1 MKRIISMLLAL
12 CMVLSC
18 IPGTVSAHEV
28 HDEPHQCQEMLLNH
42 TNVCSEPLAEET
54 PEASGPRPIPSQA
67 SLSRVEIPKERTVSI
82 DAAGDYR
89 PLSIVP
95 RIYPWVSETE
105 YGTECEGNL
114 VAGRRYYFNY
124 ELYDAN
130 TGAALDDTGTYSY
143 EVFLAIYDPYGDEVH
158 SHTFTDDASWIS
170 SVLNVPGTYTF
181 YWEVSGRFEGN
192 GSFTHTVVSGSSSG
206 SCELHCDAS
215 SVSLSAGDSR
225 TVYVWETGTLPSY
238 SYRWTSSNESVAT
251 CLWGEWTDDGSAPL
265 TIYGH
270 TSGSAT
276 ITVYALDE
284 SDNTLDTI
292 YLYVTVSN
300 SSSCTISFTS
310 ASGTSNMPSAF
321 TATSGS
327 SVTIPSTVPTY
338 FGYGFAYWQAED
350 SDGDTVRVYPG
361 ESFYVYESLTFEAYW
376 YEAEELDIYDLYGST
391 SPMELETEIYFANQT
406 YYFSFNPGASSATP
420 LTYVFEGTGST
431 DNRAYLYDQ
440 SGTLLDDDDDS
451 GSGYRQFRITR
462 TFYDNETY
470 YLMVRMYGSGTGTLP
485 FQITCTTERPDD
497 EYTVSFSAEGGSG
510 APSSITVTAGS
521 TITIPSDIPTS
532 DTFGDTF
539 LCWVTYDITGEYYP
553 VSPGA
558 EITVNGDISFEAEW
572 SSPEELDIH
581 SLFGTDE
588 SMTVDAYVSFPSQ
601 VIYYTFNPG
610 GSSELPITYR
620 FEGISSEDNQV
631 YLYDASGFQIG
642 YDDDNG
648 DSTQFLLEHEFSD
661 NNLYYLMVRLYSSS
675 DTGDLDF
682 EVTCL
687 TDPPVDS
694 YTVTFTADGGSGAP
708 ASVSAPSG
716 GVITIPSDIP
726 VSDTFGVAF
735 AGWEAET
742 SAGDPITVFPG
753 SSFTVTEDV
762 QFHAVWDEP
771 EELDITALI
780 GTADAVE
787 ATASIEFAYQ
797 VRYYLITP
805 GGSADF
811 PVTYLFQGTGTRDSH
826 VTLYEADGTEVAR
839 DNDSGSNMQFRL
851 SHTFADNDNYYL
863 MVRFIGTL
871 TGDVPFQITCDT
883 DIPVCTLTLDDTFG
897 TEIQLTAPREGTV
910 TVPDEVPDYPGKTFL
925 GWGDE
930 YGELLCDPGEEVT
943 LTSDLTLYAYYAEP
957 VVISTTTAV
966 QTSADPIYDNALYW
980 FSFVPSVS
988 TSYLFQSLDSE
999 EDNRIIIYTG
1009 NGDLVAENDN
1019 NGSDQQFRV
1028 VCNLTANTTYY
1039 IGVAVASTPNEF
1051 SFLVDRGYRITYNAT
1066 GGSNAPS
1073 DTFVYHQTGGSLS
1086 EDIPAKGDYTFLGW
1100 ALSADADVPDYEP
1113 GESISV
1119 TADTTLYALWQSGA
1133 CEHSWTDATCED
1145 PITCRLCGETVGEPL
1160 GHSWQD
1166 ADCDTAKTCTR
1177 CGETEGEPL
1186 GHDYGA
1192 ASCDE
1197 AATCSRCG
1205 RPSGGPL
1212 GHDWQDATCTAPKTC
1227 RRCHITE
1234 GRALGHDW
1242 QDPTCTD
1249 PYTCSRC
1256 SETVGTPLG
1265 HSWQDADC
1273 DTPKTCTRCGAT
1285 EGDPLGHDWQDA
1297 TCTVPKTCRRC
1308 SATEG
1313 DPLGHNMSGG
1323 TCTRCGY
1330 RAEGITRLAG
1340 SNRYAT
1346 GFAIADQLKDNL
1358 GIDRFQTVVVAYGLN
1373 FPDALTGSYLAS
1385 VKNAPILLTDP
1396 SVDNQV
1402 LDYLQDNL
1410 VPGGKIYILGGTS
1423 AVSQTFE
1430 TAAIYSGYN
1439 VQRLKGAGRY
1449 ETNLAILEEAGV
1461 NTTDEVLIATG
1472 KNYADSLSASATGLP
1487 MLLVDKSLT
1496 PSQKA
1501 FLQNTS
1507 KRFVILGG
1515 NSAVSAEIEAELDRI
1530 GEVTRVKGSN
1540 RYLTSVLIANK
1551 YFASSTS
1558 AVLAYA
1564 QGFPDGLCGGPLA
1577 LSMGAP
1583 LILTSNESYEAA
1595 DGFIR
1600 NISTGAVTGGTS
1612 RISDETVREIF
1623 DLSYDTP
1630 ITRR

>member
-1 MKRIISMLLAL
+1 
-12 CMVLSC
+12 
-18 IPGTVSAHEV
+18 
-28 HDEPHQCQEMLLNH
+28 
-42 TNVCSEPLAEET
+42 
-54 PEASGPRPIPSQA
+54 
-67 SLSRVEIPKERTVSI
+67 
-82 DAAGDYR
+82 
-89 PLSIVP
+89 
-95 RIYPWVSETE
+95 
-105 YGTECEGNL
+105 
-114 VAGRRYYFNY
+114 
-124 ELYDAN
+124 
-130 TGAALDDTGTYSY
+130 
-143 EVFLAIYDPYGDEVH
+143 
-158 SHTFTDDASWIS
+158 
-170 SVLNVPGTYTF
+170 
-181 YWEVSGRFEGN
+181 
-192 GSFTHTVVSGSSSG
+192 
-206 SCELHCDAS
+206 
-215 SVSLSAGDSR
+215 
-225 TVYVWETGTLPSY
+225 
-238 SYRWTSSNESVAT
+238 
-251 CLWGEWTDDGSAPL
+251 
-265 TIYGH
+265 
-270 TSGSAT
+270 
-276 ITVYALDE
+276 
-284 SDNTLDTI
+284 
-292 YLYVTVSN
+292 
-300 SSSCTISFTS
+300 
-310 ASGTSNMPSAF
+310 
-321 TATSGS
+321 
-327 SVTIPSTVPTY
+327 
-338 FGYGFAYWQAED
+338 
-350 SDGDTVRVYPG
+350 
-361 ESFYVYESLTFEAYW
+361 
-376 YEAEELDIYDLYGST
+376 
-391 SPMELETEIYFANQT
+391 
-406 YYFSFNPGASSATP
+406 
-420 LTYVFEGTGST
+420 
-431 DNRAYLYDQ
+431 
-440 SGTLLDDDDDS
+440 
-451 GSGYRQFRITR
+451 
-462 TFYDNETY
+462 
-470 YLMVRMYGSGTGTLP
+470 
-485 FQITCTTERPDD
+485 
-497 EYTVSFSAEGGSG
+497 
-510 APSSITVTAGS
+510 
-521 TITIPSDIPTS
+521 
-532 DTFGDTF
+532 
-539 LCWVTYDITGEYYP
+539 
-553 VSPGA
+553 
-558 EITVNGDISFEAEW
+558 
-572 SSPEELDIH
+572 
-581 SLFGTDE
+581 
-588 SMTVDAYVSFPSQ
+588 
-601 VIYYTFNPG
+601 
-610 GSSELPITYR
+610 
-620 FEGISSEDNQV
+620 
-631 YLYDASGFQIG
+631 
-642 YDDDNG
+642 
-648 DSTQFLLEHEFSD
+648 
-661 NNLYYLMVRLYSSS
+661 
-675 DTGDLDF
+675 
-682 EVTCL
+682 
-687 TDPPVDS
+687 
-694 YTVTFTADGGSGAP
+694 
-708 ASVSAPSG
+708 
-716 GVITIPSDIP
+716 
-726 VSDTFGVAF
+726 
-735 AGWEAET
+735 
-742 SAGDPITVFPG
+742 
-753 SSFTVTEDV
+753 
-762 QFHAVWDEP
+762 
-771 EELDITALI
+771 
-780 GTADAVE
+780 
-787 ATASIEFAYQ
+787 
-797 VRYYLITP
+797 
-805 GGSADF
+805 
-811 PVTYLFQGTGTRDSH
+811 
-826 VTLYEADGTEVAR
+826 
-839 DNDSGSNMQFRL
+839 MQFRL

-1551 YFASSTS
+1551 YFASATS